1 VFSPPLPLL
10 TGVRGIT
17 PENFLK
23 LHMHAGEFYNIF
35 NTKIN
40 TMQVKVFCLE
50 TLVSSRPVNAG
61 CSFIET
67 SQIENK
73 YDYDIIRDNSEFSL
87 LEFWDPFWR
96 PLGAGARG
104 KCPPPRPSL
113 RHCTGARRTGS

>member
-1 VFSPPLPLL
+1 
-10 TGVRGIT
+10 
-17 PENFLK
+17 
-23 LHMHAGEFYNIF
+23 MHAGEFYNIF

-96 PLGAGARG
+96 PLVLAPGANALPT
-104 KCPPPRPSL
+104 PPLVTPLHGRTAHGFMMTKSSRSE
-113 RHCTGARRTGS
+113 RHFTLL